1 MGGSAHDGRRGGIY
15 DFGIQIE
22 EGTIGCEK
30 KLLGREKNASVGP
43 VAKGFPGIS
52 TFVFGLKMGVR
63 AILFGTRIARWFM
76 GGELL
81 KTFFA
86 YYLF

>member
-1 MGGSAHDGRRGGIY
+1 MVER
-15 DFGIQIE
+15 
-22 EGTIGCEK
+22 EK
-30 KLLGREKNASVGP
+30 KWWGE
-43 VAKGFPGIS
+43 
-52 TFVFGLKMGVR
+52 T
-63 AILFGTRIARWFM
+63 ILFGTRIARWFM